1 MKIEITIN
9 SSKYVV
15 ERESFDAETAFD
27 DFLNLLFISGV
38 EVEELQKIIN
48 LSLKKTVKEN
58 HKKDELKNLPNTCN
72 L

>member
-9 SSKYVV
+9 GNKYVV
-15 ERESFDAETAFD
+15 ERTTFDVEVAFD

-38 EVEELQKIIN
+38 DIQELEKITT
-48 LSLKKTVKEN
+48 LASEKTKNN
-58 HKKDELKNLPNTCN
+58 HKKDESKNLQNSCN

>member
-9 SSKYVV
+9 DNKYVV
-15 ERESFDAETAFD
+15 ERTSFDIEVAFD

-38 EVEELQKIIN
+38 DIQELQKITT
-48 LSLKKTVKEN
+48 LVSEKTKNN
-58 HKKDELKNLPNTCN
+58 HKKDESKNLQNTCN

>member
-9 SSKYVV
+9 GNKYVV
-15 ERESFDAETAFD
+15 ERTSFDIEVAFD

-38 EVEELQKIIN
+38 DIQELQKITT
-48 LSLKKTVKEN
+48 LAPEKTKNN
-58 HKKDELKNLPNTCN
+58 HKKDESKNLQNTCN